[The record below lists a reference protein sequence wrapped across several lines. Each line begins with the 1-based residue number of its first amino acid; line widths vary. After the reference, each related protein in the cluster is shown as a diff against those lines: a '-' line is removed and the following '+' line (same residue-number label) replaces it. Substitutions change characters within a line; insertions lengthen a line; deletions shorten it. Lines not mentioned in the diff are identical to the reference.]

1 MTKLHFE
8 QGKQLLSNFTVILT
22 FLFTL
27 GYLMKSTEKIF
38 YELKINNHF
47 LCHKDIKVKFNTP
60 LIIPDDYKI
69 AFKKLP
75 SLTSSLGYHR
85 V

>member
-8 QGKQLLSNFTVILT
+8 QGKQLLSNFTVGVSLHIGLT
-22 FLFTL
+22 DEVNRKNMLR
-27 GYLMKSTEKIF
+27 GE
-38 YELKINNHF
+38 NHF